1 MNYYRSV
8 CLGFMGK
15 SKGSGENQRGRES
28 FLELQEEI
36 EQVDGNAGGQ
46 TSCVVERNKGIGNLL
61 LTAAE
66 GGGKG
71 DRLLYLCQDNRHG

>member
-1 MNYYRSV
+1 
-8 CLGFMGK
+8 MGK